1 MVSVAL
7 RSFIAGF
14 VSTLVFHQTVI
25 WFIARASGLP
35 FKTWNMAPNSYGV
48 PSVLA
53 LAFWAGVWGIALCAV
68 IGARRWSPA
77 LVWGAVLGGVVPSV
91 WGWTVLASI
100 HGKPMFSGGN
110 MKIIIF
116 VLFVN
121 AVWGAGTVLLFKAMQ
136 GGRMRLAT

>member
-25 WFIARASGLP
+25 WFVARAAGFP

-53 LAFWAGVWGIALCAV
+53 LAFWAGLWGIALCAV

-110 MKIIIF
+110 MKVIIF

-136 GGRMRLAT
+136 GGRMRTAT